1 MKDTD
6 RDCTDVQ
13 HVECRP
19 LKCRTLG
26 MEVPMSGSSTV
37 RRIML
42 ACGLGLMA
50 MPAMAEDAAKP
61 AGVVE
66 LFTSQGCSSCPP
78 ADAALKTLID
88 DGKVVALSYHVD
100 YWNYLGWADTLAS
113 KDNTARQYAYA
124 KMLGRSGV
132 YTPQAVLN
140 GRDHINGA
148 DIDGINNRL
157 LAMNASGKGLA
168 VPVSASVR
176 NDEID
181 IKIGA
186 GDGKANV
193 VVVYFNRQQL
203 VDVKKGENSGK
214 KISYWHSVRDIQTIG
229 MWDGKA
235 ASFVL
240 PASVLNQG
248 ENGGCAVLLQ
258 KMKDSE
264 TPGAIVGATTVMANN
279 TAN

>member
-1 MKDTD
+1 
-6 RDCTDVQ
+6 
-13 HVECRP
+13 
-19 LKCRTLG
+19 
-26 MEVPMSGSSTV
+26 MEILMSGSTTV
-37 RRIML
+37 RRLML
-42 ACGLGLMA
+42 ACGFGLAA
-50 MPAMAEDAAKP
+50 MPAVADDALKP

-78 ADAALKTLID
+78 ADAALKKLVD
-88 DGKVVALSYHVD
+88 EGKVVALSYHVD

-148 DIDGINNRL
+148 DLDGINSRL
-157 LAMNASGKGLA
+157 SAMNSTGKGLD
-168 VPVSASVR
+168 VPVEASVR
-176 NDEID
+176 KDEID

-186 GDGKANV
+186 GNGKANV
-193 VVVYFNRQQL
+193 VVVYFNREQL

-214 KISYWHSVRDIQTIG
+214 RISYWHSVRDIQTIG
-229 MWDGKA
+229 MWDGKPA
-235 ASFVL
+235 DFVL
-240 PASVLNQG
+240 PASVLNEG

-264 TPGAIVGATTVMANN
+264 TPGAILGATIVMADN